1 MEKVVSEQQAIFE
14 DGFEQDV
21 TNEQLSK
28 MKRKRMYVTESILW
42 LDGQAVAILFTINQ
56 SICIGHKHC
65 GLFALRSEK
74 TVVTETIFW
83 VDISM

>member
-28 MKRKRMYVTESILW
+28 MKYLESCIKEALR
-42 LDGQAVAILFTINQ
+42 LYPSVPIIGRSLYLAILFTFHF
-56 SICIGHKHC
+56 S
-65 GLFALRSEK
+65 
-74 TVVTETIFW
+74 
-83 VDISM
+83 